1 MNNHGEKENWN
12 VDLLVSPALAA
23 GPLQRLDSSGLLQ
36 LMHPHP
42 HAESM
47 TAAKKRRASC

>member
-23 GPLQRLDSSGLLQ
+23 GPLQRLDSSGLLR